1 MMEAIKNFV
10 GTLMMLAE
18 VVGFV
23 LIFGIA
29 GGVERNSLTISE
41 GIKYWLICGGVMAVI
56 GLAIWLLCKSDTDSD
71 EYDAYRN
78 HRAY

>member
-56 GLAIWLLCKSDTDSD
+56 GFAIWLLCMSDSDSD